1 MLLSTEHLQ
10 LKNAPFRKLKRRFVG
25 PFAVVRPVGPV
36 VYELELP
43 KGWKIHNVFHTSL
56 LQPFRTFRWSSPQE
70 VEDAEIEVEANEP
83 FDVEKLLR
91 WRWAGPS
98 GRRHKEFL
106 VLWTGWSIDD
116 ASWVP
121 AGNFTHTQE
130 LQKMIKRDKPE
141 EVTSMG

>member
-1 MLLSTEHLQ
+1 M
-10 LKNAPFRKLKRRFVG
+10 KNAPVRKLKRRFVG

-36 VYELELP
+36 AYELELP
-43 KGWKIHNVFHTSL
+43 RGWKIHNVFHTSL
-56 LQPFRTFRWSSPQE
+56 LRPFRTSRWSSPQE
-70 VEDAEIEVEANEP
+70 VEDAEIEVEADEP

-98 GRRHKEFL
+98 GRRHKEVL

-121 AGNFTHTQE
+121 AGNFTYQSE
-130 LQKMIKRDKPE
+130 LQKMVKRDKPE